1 MKINIKTNIDSFSLS
16 FKEKLRSINKEETL
30 DEVAFYMENE
40 MRKRFDT
47 ETDYQ
52 GNKWAKL
59 KYRNGKPL
67 SDTGAL
73 KGSLGVAEISGHT
86 VSVFS
91 NLKYARLQDQG
102 GTIVPKNKKVLA
114 FPINGK
120 MFFLKKIVV
129 PARKF
134 SGASDK
140 NRKDIEKIVE
150 EHVIN
155 KLK

>member
-1 MKINIKTNIDSFSLS
+1 M
-16 FKEKLRSINKEETL
+16 
-30 DEVAFYMENE
+30 
-40 MRKRFDT
+40 
-47 ETDYQ
+47 
-52 GNKWAKL
+52 
-59 KYRNGKPL
+59 
-67 SDTGAL
+67 
-73 KGSLGVAEISGHT
+73 AEISGNT